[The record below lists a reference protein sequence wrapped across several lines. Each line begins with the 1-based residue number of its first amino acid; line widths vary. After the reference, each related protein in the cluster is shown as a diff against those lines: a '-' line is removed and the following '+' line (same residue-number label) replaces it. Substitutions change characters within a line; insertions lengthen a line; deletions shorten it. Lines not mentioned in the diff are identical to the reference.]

1 MCVNDD
7 VCKRMLEAEA
17 YLTWACMQ
25 GFVPT
30 GVGTVHVKTVV

>member
-1 MCVNDD
+1 VNNN
-7 VCKRMLEAEA
+7 VRRRMLEAKA